1 MARGKENA
9 VKDYT
14 EDRDLAGIKLLAV
27 DMDLTLLASD
37 GSLPPHMDERIHAL
51 AEAGVLFCPAS
62 GRPAPTLQMMFPAH
76 KDSIAFC
83 ADNGGWVIY
92 KGRTAFRDLIRPEL
106 WHEVLDFA
114 AGDGHCAPVL
124 CAFEQAYVLKRDRP
138 YHEAIYK
145 YYKDIR
151 YVESFDEVDAEADKV
166 TILFPDYDAEP
177 RFASTYEPRFGK
189 RLYVTNAGREWIDF
203 MNLGVSKGSGVAH
216 LCRELGIGLADAAAV
231 GDTYNDIPMLSAVGH
246 SFVVAN
252 AEKHMH
258 DHADYLVPS
267 NDDRGVATLIDA
279 ILAAKGR

>member
-1 MARGKENA
+1 M
-9 VKDYT
+9 
-14 EDRDLAGIKLLAV
+14 
-27 DMDLTLLASD
+27 
-37 GSLPPHMDERIHAL
+37 
-51 AEAGVLFCPAS
+51 LFRS
-62 GRPAPTLQMMFPAH
+62 
-76 KDSIAFC
+76 
-83 ADNGGWVIY
+83 
-92 KGRTAFRDLIRPEL
+92 
-106 WHEVLDFA
+106 
-114 AGDGHCAPVL
+114 
-124 CAFEQAYVLKRDRP
+124 
-138 YHEAIYK
+138 
-145 YYKDIR
+145 
-151 YVESFDEVDAEADKV
+151 
-166 TILFPDYDAEP
+166 
-177 RFASTYEPRFGK
+177 YEPRFGK